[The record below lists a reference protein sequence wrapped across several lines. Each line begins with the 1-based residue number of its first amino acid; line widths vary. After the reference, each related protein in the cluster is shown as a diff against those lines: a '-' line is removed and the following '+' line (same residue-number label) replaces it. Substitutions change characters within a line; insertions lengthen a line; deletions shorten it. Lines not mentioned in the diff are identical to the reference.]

1 VNSVSWRNSL
11 AQIDLLLDRSDRC
24 INLCEIKFS
33 ESEFVIS
40 KSYLESLQR
49 KKEVFK
55 NDLKTRKNLF
65 VTFITAFGVKEND
78 YYNNIVDNQITID
91 SFFMRD

>member
-1 VNSVSWRNSL
+1 
-11 AQIDLLLDRSDRC
+11 
-24 INLCEIKFS
+24 
-33 ESEFVIS
+33 
-40 KSYLESLQR
+40 LESLQR

-55 NDLKTRKNLF
+55 NDLKSRKNLF

-78 YYNNIVDNQITID
+78 YYNKIVDNQITID